1 MSFETPP
8 PILNLLIEMDRL
20 EHEIEMGIAD
30 INFCIQNIQSNTK
43 DQKIKQYGNEL
54 VDIFE
59 KREAIFDKRHEAKK
73 LSSMEIFILD
83 HQVEM
88 INEIFKNIKKQNKID
103 SIVFFI
109 DKLEK
114 TWVLREDMMEELK
127 NIKDNK
133 LDKAIK
139 ETGEEYSASDWVTG
153 WKKHKKNVG
162 CDNFYTQWYRPKYD
176 QGCRPKNEKYKY
188 VLDE

>member
-1 MSFETPP
+1 
-8 PILNLLIEMDRL
+8 MDRL

-30 INFCIQNIQSNTK
+30 INFYIQNIQSNTK

-59 KREAIFDKRHEAKK
+59 QREAIFDKRHGYMSAAE
-73 LSSMEIFILD
+73 FILD
-83 HQVEM
+83 NQVEM

-103 SIVFFI
+103 SLVFLI

-114 TWVLREDMMEELK
+114 TWVLREDMMEELT

-133 LDKAIK
+133 LDKVIK
-139 ETGEEYSASDWVTG
+139 ETGEKYSASDWVTG
-153 WKKHKKNVG
+153 WKNHKKNIG

-176 QGCRPKNEKYKY
+176 KGYRPKDEKYKY